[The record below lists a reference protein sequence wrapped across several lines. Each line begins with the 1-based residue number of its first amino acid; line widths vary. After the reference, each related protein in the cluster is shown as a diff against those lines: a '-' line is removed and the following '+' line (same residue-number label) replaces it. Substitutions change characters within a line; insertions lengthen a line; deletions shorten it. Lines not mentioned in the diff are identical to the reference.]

1 MVRWVGCLCGDGG
14 WDKRGQVKAA
24 FSGGCKKELGPR
36 VGCPPQMLPKRCPSG
51 GRGNP
56 GARGRP
62 RKVVGAT
69 GFEPATSWSQTR
81 RSTRLSYTPERSGQG
96 GFQGVSRRDVRKCAM
111 CLPAMGIQSLLASLT
126 SLYMDTISRENN
138 SMLPVAGVVVG
149 AVALIIG
156 LYAAVTVSKLKVTV
170 AGQQD
175 KVARIDDIA
184 SQVNSAQA
192 ASDKAARD
200 IQSLSSSTQSAV
212 T

>member
-1 MVRWVGCLCGDGG
+1 
-14 WDKRGQVKAA
+14 
-24 FSGGCKKELGPR
+24 
-36 VGCPPQMLPKRCPSG
+36 
-51 GRGNP
+51 
-56 GARGRP
+56 
-62 RKVVGAT
+62 
-69 GFEPATSWSQTR
+69 
-81 RSTRLSYTPERSGQG
+81 
-96 GFQGVSRRDVRKCAM
+96 
-111 CLPAMGIQSLLASLT
+111 
-126 SLYMDTISRENN
+126 MDTISRENN

-212 T
+212 TTIANDLGTLSERIKHMEEAHVAKAAVKGPKGEPAVAGPGEYIVKPGDTGSKIARTSGCSLADLESVNPGVTWTHLKVGEKLKLPEKK